1 MDTSFCSNYKYLI
14 IHLLLLII
22 LLVLMVTLH
31 FYSLLI
37 VVFHMLGLMFLCLSI
52 GLALFLACFEI
63 LLELLFLVCCRMVIL
78 KGMLGL
84 CSRGGFFF
92 GLLFFC
98 LFHGLSDRKN
108 KVECSLHFYSVN
120 LASCQK

>member
-1 MDTSFCSNYKYLI
+1 MDTSSCSNYKYSI

-22 LLVLMVTLH
+22 IWVLMGALH

-37 VVFHMLGLMFLCLSI
+37 VAFHKLALMFLCLSL
-52 GLALFLACFEI
+52 GLALFLACSEI
-63 LLELLFLVCCRMVIL
+63 LLALLLRVCCRMVIL
-78 KGMLGL
+78 KGNLLGL
-84 CSRGGFFF
+84 GIMGGFSF

-108 KVECSLHFYSVN
+108 KV
-120 LASCQK
+120 